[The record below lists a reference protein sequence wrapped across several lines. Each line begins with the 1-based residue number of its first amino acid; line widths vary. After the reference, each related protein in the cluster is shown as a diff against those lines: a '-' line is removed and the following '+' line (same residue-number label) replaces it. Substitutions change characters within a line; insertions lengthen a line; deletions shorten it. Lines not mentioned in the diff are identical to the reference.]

1 MNKSFYSVGIQL
13 MSNGQLT
20 FGQYRQVQ
28 WMCFACKEK
37 QWIKTMLVAG
47 VDAQIV
53 RLICNDNTRL
63 KLVVVCSVGKLHF
76 VIVYIEMFSQC

>member
-1 MNKSFYSVGIQL
+1 
-13 MSNGQLT
+13 
-20 FGQYRQVQ
+20 
-28 WMCFACKEK
+28 
-37 QWIKTMLVAG
+37 MLVAG

-76 VIVYIEMFSQC
+76 VIVYIKMFSQC